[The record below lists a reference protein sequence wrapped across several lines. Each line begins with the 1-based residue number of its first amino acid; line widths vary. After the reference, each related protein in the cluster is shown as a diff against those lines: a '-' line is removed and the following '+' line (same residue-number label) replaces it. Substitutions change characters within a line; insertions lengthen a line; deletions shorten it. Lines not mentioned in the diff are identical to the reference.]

1 MITFEEMTKQ
11 RGRAGAERRGEV
23 TRRPMR
29 GIHGREGLFQF
40 VCTDRL
46 YISVS
51 IPHLWGQGCSSLPGT
66 ARATSSW
73 ETLFFF

>member
-1 MITFEEMTKQ
+1 MITCEEIARQ
-11 RGRAGAERRGEV
+11 RGCAGAERRGEV

-29 GIHGREGLFQF
+29 GIHGGQGLFQF

-46 YISVS
+46 HISVS

-66 ARATSSW
+66 ARAASSW